1 MSIMDIYEQ
10 CAGEGYETFP
20 CNPGLTCFRRNKWFS
35 LCQYSCSKTLDWEC
49 ETYIAPVTTILAG
62 WDRCGDEGWMG
73 MCCPSGTC
81 NNVGNAICPF
91 RYGCFRNSDLYSE
104 CRPYCPPTWLCETD
118 VVGLNEQC
126 GDEDY
131 VDVTRC
137 APGLRCYVRSKW
149 YSHCAASCPGHD

>member
-1 MSIMDIYEQ
+1 DIYEQ

-62 WDRCGDEGWMG
+62 WDRCGDEGWLG
-73 MCCPSGTC
+73 S
-81 NNVGNAICPF
+81 NICPIGYACYA
-91 RYGCFRNSDLYSE
+91 RRWACAALVVPVTINSDLYSE